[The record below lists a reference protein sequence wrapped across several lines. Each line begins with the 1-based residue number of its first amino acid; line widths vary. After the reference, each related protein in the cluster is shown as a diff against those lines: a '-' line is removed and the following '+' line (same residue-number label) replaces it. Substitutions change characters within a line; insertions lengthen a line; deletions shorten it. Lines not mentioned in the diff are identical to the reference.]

1 LGCCKLTE
9 EVIDRNMSLTNW
21 QISETV
27 EIPTWLSEKVGKFA
41 AQLLCQRGIIEP
53 EQVESFLDI
62 AAYRPTSAFA
72 FGVEMEQAI
81 ARIQKAY
88 EQGETIA
95 IWGDFD
101 ADGITATSVL
111 WEGLGQFFA
120 QGDRLVFFIPDRLKE
135 SHGISIRGLDE
146 LRSQCQSAGKPL
158 SLIITCDT
166 GSTCFDAL
174 TYAQDLGIDV
184 IVTDHHTLPDE
195 RPPVVAIINPR
206 YLPNQH
212 PLFNLSGVAVAY
224 KLMEA
229 LYETLPEIPQKP
241 LEDLLDLVA
250 IGLVADLVKLTGD
263 CRYLAQKG
271 IEVLRQKQ
279 RLGVRM
285 LLEQCK
291 RVGDR
296 PIDISFGIAPRINA
310 VSRIWGDV
318 RKCVEL
324 LTTRDEKVCKALIEQ
339 TELANTQRKALQKK
353 VFKQVQ
359 SKIEQLDLS
368 TTGLIVLADP
378 QWSVGVLG
386 LVAGQVVAEYARPTI
401 LCTVEDGIAKGSA
414 RSLEGINLYDLLKG
428 QEHLLLSFGGHPLAG
443 GLSFA
448 LENLQLLTESID
460 QKFWSQYGQLQ
471 SKAINID
478 LEVNIADLNKELF
491 NEFKQLEPFGMGNP
505 YPKLLVRD
513 CQFSEISNANIR
525 TQKGQKVEYIKTEF
539 TLSDRHGNQIYGD
552 WWGHYS
558 YELPDTS
565 CDVVIEL
572 VDNAFLRRYDVRLL
586 DFHAQ
591 SVPLSAELPTLATS
605 IKKNDLNLKVIDWR
619 ERDLIEL
626 EDHLSATIYDR
637 CPQSWQDV
645 NTIIDRAHQA
655 NQAIALVYPRPEQ
668 INGSIAWQTL
678 VGIAKYLSRTGK
690 EIKRSQLIAKLGIDD
705 QDVLRIGFEEL
716 EKYGYA
722 VNAIAVPSDDGDLI
736 IRINSI
742 PYTYDGFTTANPFIQ
757 ATNELAFQQQFFDSQ
772 LKRILLANDR

>member
-1 LGCCKLTE
+1 M
-9 EVIDRNMSLTNW
+9 EVAVISRYNRQMSLTNW
-21 QISETV
+21 NILETV
-27 EIPTWLSEKVGKFA
+27 EPPTWLTEKVGQFA
-41 AQLLCQRGIIEP
+41 ARLLCQRGIVEP
-53 EQVESFLDI
+53 EQVESFLSI
-62 AAYRPTSAFA
+62 AAYQPTSAFA
-72 FGVEMEQAI
+72 FGVEMQQAI

-120 QGDRLVFFIPDRLKE
+120 QGDRLVFYIPDRLKE

-146 LRSQCQSAGKPL
+146 LRSQEKSI

-166 GSTCFDAL
+166 GSTSLDAL
-174 TYAQDLGIDV
+174 IHAQDLGIDV
-184 IVTDHHTLPDE
+184 IVTDHHTLPDA
-195 RPPVVAIINPR
+195 RPPVAAIINPR

-212 PLFNLSGVAVAY
+212 PLFNLSGVAVTY

-229 LYETLPEIPQKP
+229 LYETMPEVPQQP

-271 IEVLRQKQ
+271 IEVLRQKK

-339 TELANTQRKALQKK
+339 TEMANTQRKALQKK

-443 GLSFA
+443 GLSFE

-471 SKAINID
+471 SKAIKID
-478 LEVNIADLNKELF
+478 LEVNIADLTKELF

-525 TQKGQKVEYIKTEF
+525 NQKGQKVEYIKTEF
-539 TLSDRHGNQIYGD
+539 TLSDRNGNQIYGD

-572 VDNAFLRRYDVRLL
+572 VDNAFRRRYDARLL

-591 SVPLSAELPTLATS
+591 SAPLSAELPSLATA
-605 IKKNDLNLKVIDWR
+605 IKNPDLDLKIIDWR
-619 ERDLIEL
+619 GLDPHDLDSHI
-626 EDHLSATIYDR
+626 SSTICDR

-655 NQAIALVYPRPEQ
+655 NQALALVYPNPEQ
-668 INGSIAWQTL
+668 INGAIAWQTL
-678 VGIAKYLSRTGK
+678 VGIVKYLGRTGQK
-690 EIKRSQLIAKLGIDD
+690 ILRSQLITKLGIED
-705 QDVLRIGFEEL
+705 QDVLQIGFEEL
-716 EKYGYA
+716 QQYGYA
-722 VNAIAVPSDDGDLI
+722 VNAIANPLGEVDAI
-736 IRINSI
+736 ISISSISSTEDQESI
-742 PYTYDGFTTANPFIQ
+742 PARQFIQ
-757 ATNELAFQQQFFDSQ
+757 AVNELAFQQQFFDRQ
-772 LKRILLANDR
+772 LKNLAI

>member
-1 LGCCKLTE
+1 
-9 EVIDRNMSLTNW
+9 MSSTNW
-21 QISETV
+21 QILETV
-27 EIPTWLSEKVGKFA
+27 EPPTWLIEKVGRFA
-41 AQLLCQRGIIEP
+41 AQLLCQRGIVEP
-53 EQVESFLDI
+53 EAVEEFLSVE
-62 AAYRPTSAFA
+62 AYKPTSSFA
-72 FGVEMEQAI
+72 FPEMTQAI
-81 ARIQKAY
+81 ARIRQAW

-146 LRSQCQSAGKPL
+146 LRSQCQAEGKLL

-166 GSTCFDAL
+166 GSTCLDAL
-174 TYAQDLGIDV
+174 NHAQNLGIDV

-229 LYETLPEIPQKP
+229 LYENLPEVPQQP

-263 CRYLAQKG
+263 CRYLAQRG
-271 IEVLRQKQ
+271 IEVLRQKK

-324 LTTRDEKVCKALIEQ
+324 LTTRDENVCKALIEQ
-339 TELANTQRKALQKK
+339 TELANTQRKALQKR

-359 SKIEQLDLS
+359 SKISQLDLS
-368 TTGLIVLADP
+368 TTGIIVLADP

-386 LVAGQVVAEYARPTI
+386 LVAGQVVAEYGRPTI
-401 LCTVEDGIAKGSA
+401 LCAIEDGIAKGSA
-414 RSLEGINLYDLLKG
+414 RSLEGINLYDLLKD
-428 QEHLLLSFGGHPLAG
+428 QVHLLLSFGGHPLAG
-443 GLSFA
+443 GLSFQF
-448 LENLQLLTESID
+448 ENLQLLTEALD

-478 LEVNIADLNKELF
+478 LEVAIADLTKELF

-539 TLSDRHGNQIYGD
+539 TLRDRHGNQIYGD

-558 YELPDTS
+558 YELPDTD

-572 VDNAFLRRYDVRLL
+572 VDNAFRRRYDVRLL
-586 DFHAQ
+586 DFHAK
-591 SVPLSAELPTLATS
+591 SAPLSAELPPLATS
-605 IKKNDLNLKVIDWR
+605 LENPTAQIKIIDWYGRNALELDLN
-619 ERDLIEL
+619 
-626 EDHLSATIYDR
+626 LSATICDR

-645 NTIIDRAHQA
+645 NTIIDRAYKA
-655 NQAIALVYPRPEQ
+655 NQALALVYPHPEQ
-668 INGSIAWQTL
+668 INGAIAWQTL
-678 VGIAKYLSRTGK
+678 VGIAKYLGRTGK
-690 EIKRSQLIAKLGIDD
+690 EIQRSQLITKLGIDD
-705 QDVLRIGFEEL
+705 RDVLQIGFDEL
-716 EKYGYA
+716 QQYGYA
-722 VNAIAVPSDDGDLI
+722 VQVISSTSDGFGEVDEI
-736 IRINSI
+736 IRISSI
-742 PYTYDGFTTANPFIQ
+742 PSIYDGSIPAKQFIQ
-757 ATNELAFQQQFFDSQ
+757 AANELAFQQQFFDRQ
-772 LKRILLANDR
+772 LKNLSIKR

>member
-1 LGCCKLTE
+1 LGK

-62 AAYRPTSAFA
+62 TAYQPTSAFA

-81 ARIQKAY
+81 ARIQRAY
-88 EQGETIA
+88 EQGEMIA

-120 QGDRLVFFIPDRLKE
+120 QGDRLVFYIPDRLKE

-146 LRSQCQSAGKPL
+146 LRSQCQSAGKSL

-279 RLGVRM
+279 RLGVKM

-359 SKIEQLDLS
+359 AKIEQLDLS

-443 GLSFA
+443 GLSFKI
-448 LENLQLLTESID
+448 ENLQLLTESID

-539 TLSDRHGNQIYGD
+539 TLSDRNGNQIYGD

-572 VDNAFLRRYDVRLL
+572 VDNAFRRRYDVRLL

-591 SVPLSAELPTLATS
+591 SEPLSAELPSLATS
-605 IKKNDLNLKVIDWR
+605 IKNSDLNLKIIDWR
-619 ERDLIEL
+619 GRNPSDL
-626 EDHLSATIYDR
+626 DSHASATICDR

-655 NQAIALVYPRPEQ
+655 NQALALVYPRPEQ
-668 INGSIAWQTL
+668 INGAIAWQTL

-705 QDVLRIGFEEL
+705 QDVLQIGFEEL

-722 VNAIAVPSDDGDLI
+722 VNAIAVSSDDRDSI
-736 IRINSI
+736 IRISSI
-742 PYTYDGFTTANPFIQ
+742 PSTYDGFTTANPFIQ
-757 ATNELAFQQQFFDSQ
+757 AANELAFQQQFFDGQ
-772 LKRILLANDR
+772 LLRNALHSSAG

>member
-1 LGCCKLTE
+1 
-9 EVIDRNMSLTNW
+9 MSLTNW
-21 QISETV
+21 HISETV
-27 EIPTWLSEKVGKFA
+27 EPPTWLIKKVGKFA
-41 AQLLCQRGIIEP
+41 AVLLLQRGIIEP
-53 EQVESFLDI
+53 EQIAAFLDTE
-62 AAYRPTSAFA
+62 AYQPTSAFA
-72 FGVEMEQAI
+72 FPEMQQAI

-120 QGDRLVFFIPDRLKE
+120 QGDRLVFYIPDRLKE
-135 SHGISIRGLDE
+135 SHGISVRGLDE
-146 LRSQCQSAGKPL
+146 LRSHCHSEGKSL

-166 GSTCFDAL
+166 GSTCLAAL
-174 TYAQDLGIDV
+174 TYAQALGIDV
-184 IVTDHHTLPDE
+184 IVTDHHTLPDA
-195 RPPVVAIINPR
+195 RPPVTAIINPR
-206 YLPNQH
+206 YLSNQH

-229 LYETLPEIPQKP
+229 LYATWSEVPQKP

-250 IGLVADLVKLTGD
+250 IGLVADLVQLTGD

-271 IEVLRQKQ
+271 IEVLRQKK

-324 LTTRDEKVCKALIEQ
+324 LTTRDEKVCKSLIEQ

-359 SKIEQLDLS
+359 EKIKQLDLS
-368 TTGLIVLADP
+368 TTGIIILADP

-414 RSLEGINLYDLLKG
+414 RSIEGINLYDLLKE

-443 GLSFA
+443 GLSFRF
-448 LENLQLLTESID
+448 ENLQILSESID
-460 QKFWSQYGQLQ
+460 RKFWSQYGQLQ
-471 SKAINID
+471 SKAIQID
-478 LEVNIADLNKELF
+478 LEVAIADLTKDLF

-505 YPKLLVRD
+505 YPKLLVRN
-513 CQFSEISNANIR
+513 CIFSEVSNANIR
-525 TQKGQKVEYIKTEF
+525 TAKGQKVEYIKTEF
-539 TLSDRHGNQIYGD
+539 TLSDRFGNQIHGD

-558 YELPDTS
+558 YELPDTA

-572 VDNAFLRRYDVRLL
+572 VDNAFRRRYDVRLL

-591 SVPLSAELPTLATS
+591 SAPLSAEGSTLVTA
-605 IKKNDLNLKVIDWR
+605 IKDPHINLKIIHWHG
-619 ERDLIEL
+619 RDTIHL
-626 EDHLSATIYDR
+626 DQSLSATICDR
-637 CPQSWQDV
+637 CPQSWQDL
-645 NTIIDRAHQA
+645 NTIIDLAHQA
-655 NQAIALVYPRPEQ
+655 NQSLALVYPDPQQ
-668 INGSIAWQTL
+668 INGAIAWQTL

-690 EIKRSQLIAKLGIDD
+690 EIKRSQLITKLGIAD
-705 QDVLRIGFEEL
+705 QDVLQIGFDEL
-716 EKYGYA
+716 QQYGYV
-722 VNAIAVPSDDGDLI
+722 VNAIADSSDALDVTIRISSIPSTDDG
-736 IRINSI
+736 SA
-742 PYTYDGFTTANPFIQ
+742 PAKQFIQ
-757 ATNELAFQQQFFDSQ
+757 AANELAFQQQFFDHQ
-772 LKRILLANDR
+772 LKKIAMGKALHSSAS

>member
-1 LGCCKLTE
+1 
-9 EVIDRNMSLTNW
+9 MSFTNW
-21 QISETV
+21 QILDAV
-27 EIPTWLSEKVGKFA
+27 EPPTWLREQVGNFA
-41 AQLLCQRGIIEP
+41 AQLLCQRGIVEP
-53 EQVESFLDI
+53 EQVAAFLSVES
-62 AAYRPTSAFA
+62 YQPTSAFA
-72 FGVEMEQAI
+72 FGAEMEQAI
-81 ARIQKAY
+81 ARICQAY

-111 WEGLGQFFA
+111 WEGLGQFFT
-120 QGDRLVFFIPDRLKE
+120 QRERLFFYIPDRLKE

-146 LRSQCQSAGKPL
+146 LRSQCESEEKSL

-166 GSTCFDAL
+166 GSTCFEAL
-174 TYAQDLGIDV
+174 EYTQTLGIDV
-184 IVTDHHTLPDE
+184 IVTDHHTLPDV

-229 LYETLPEIPQKP
+229 LYETLPEVPQQS

-271 IEVLRQKQ
+271 IEVLRQKK

-324 LTTRDEKVCKALIEQ
+324 LTTRDEKVCKSLIEQ
-339 TELANTQRKALQKK
+339 TELANTQRKALQKR

-359 SKIEQLDLS
+359 AKVAQLDLS
-368 TTGLIVLADP
+368 TTGIIVLADP

-414 RSLEGINLYDLLKG
+414 RSLEGINLYDLLKE
-428 QEHLLLSFGGHPLAG
+428 QAHLLLSFGGHPLAG
-443 GLSFA
+443 GLSFRF
-448 LENLQLLTESID
+448 ENLQVLTEAID

-471 SKAINID
+471 SKVIKID
-478 LEVNIADLNKELF
+478 LEVAIADLNKELF

-513 CQFSEISNANIR
+513 CIFSEISNANIR

-539 TLSDRHGNQIYGD
+539 TLSDRNGNQIYGD

-558 YELPDTS
+558 YELPDTP

-572 VDNAFLRRYDVRLL
+572 VDNAFRRRYDARLL
-586 DFHAQ
+586 DLHAQ
-591 SVPLSAELPTLATS
+591 SIPLSADLPSLAS
-605 IKKNDLNLKVIDWR
+605 AIKKPDTNLKIVDWHG
-619 ERDLIEL
+619 RDAIEL
-626 EDHLSATIYDR
+626 DRNLAATICDR
-637 CPQSWQDV
+637 CPQSWQDL
-645 NTIIDRAHQA
+645 NTIIDRAYQA
-655 NQAIALVYPRPEQ
+655 NQSLALVYPRPEE
-668 INGSIAWQTL
+668 INGAIAWQTL

-690 EIKRSQLIAKLGIDD
+690 RILRSQLVAKLGIDD
-705 QDVLRIGFEEL
+705 RDVLQIGFDEL
-716 EKYGYA
+716 EQYGYA
-722 VNAIAVPSDDGDLI
+722 VNAIGNAIGNPLDESEPTI
-736 IRINSI
+736 CISSI
-742 PYTYDGFTTANPFIQ
+742 PAIYDGVTPAHQFIQ
-757 ATNELAFQQQFFDSQ
+757 AANELAFQQQFFDRQ
-772 LKRILLANDR
+772 LKNLAKSLG

>member
-1 LGCCKLTE
+1 
-9 EVIDRNMSLTNW
+9 MSLTNW
-21 QISETV
+21 HILEPV
-27 EIPTWLSEKVGKFA
+27 EPPTWLSEKVGKFA
-41 AQLLCQRGIIEP
+41 AQLLCQRGLVEA
-53 EQVESFLDI
+53 EQVESFLNI
-62 AAYRPTSAFA
+62 TTYQPTSAFA
-72 FGVEMEQAI
+72 FGAEMEQAI

-88 EQGETIA
+88 TQGETIA

-120 QGDRLVFFIPDRLKE
+120 QGDRLVFYIPDRLKE

-146 LRSQCQSAGKPL
+146 LRSQEKSI

-166 GSTCFDAL
+166 GSTSLDAL
-174 TYAQDLGIDV
+174 IHAQDVALDV
-184 IVTDHHTLPDE
+184 IVTDHHTLPDQ
-195 RPPVVAIINPR
+195 RPPVAAIINPR
-206 YLPNQH
+206 YLPDQH

-229 LYETLPEIPQKP
+229 LYETMPEVPQQP

-339 TELANTQRKALQKK
+339 TEMANTQRKALQKK

-359 SKIEQLDLS
+359 AKIEQLDLS

-386 LVAGQVVAEYARPTI
+386 LVAGQVIAEYARPTI

-443 GLSFA
+443 GLSFE

-460 QKFWSQYGQLQ
+460 QKFWSQYGQLK

-478 LEVNIADLNKELF
+478 LEVNIADLSKELF

-525 TQKGQKVEYIKTEF
+525 NQKGQKVEYIKTEF
-539 TLSDRHGNQIYGD
+539 TLSDRNGNQIYGD

-572 VDNAFLRRYDVRLL
+572 VDNAFRRRYDARLL

-591 SVPLSAELPTLATS
+591 SAPLMAELPSLATA
-605 IKKNDLNLKVIDWR
+605 IKNPDLNLKIIDWR
-619 ERDLIEL
+619 GLDPS
-626 EDHLSATIYDR
+626 DFDNQSFATICDR

-655 NQAIALVYPRPEQ
+655 NQALALVYPNPKQ
-668 INGSIAWQTL
+668 INGAIAWQTL
-678 VGIAKYLSRTGK
+678 VGIAKYLGRTGK
-690 EIKRSQLIAKLGIDD
+690 EIKRSQLITKLGIDD
-705 QDVLRIGFEEL
+705 QDVLQIGFEEL
-716 EKYGYA
+716 QQYGYA
-722 VNAIAVPSDDGDLI
+722 VNAIANPLGEVDAMISISSISSPDVE
-736 IRINSI
+736 SI
-742 PYTYDGFTTANPFIQ
+742 PARQFIQ
-757 ATNELAFQQQFFDSQ
+757 AVNELAFQQQFFDRQ
-772 LKRILLANDR
+772 LARQNIEPISTNSMRRSP

>member
-1 LGCCKLTE
+1 
-9 EVIDRNMSLTNW
+9 MSLTNW

-62 AAYRPTSAFA
+62 TAYQPTSAFA

-81 ARIQKAY
+81 ARIQRAY
-88 EQGETIA
+88 EQGEMIA

-120 QGDRLVFFIPDRLKE
+120 QGDRLVFYIPDRLKE

-146 LRSQCQSAGKPL
+146 LRSQCQSAGKSL

-279 RLGVRM
+279 RLGVKM

-359 SKIEQLDLS
+359 AKIEQLDLS

-443 GLSFA
+443 GLSFKI
-448 LENLQLLTESID
+448 ENLQLLTESID

-539 TLSDRHGNQIYGD
+539 TLSDRNGNQIYGD

-572 VDNAFLRRYDVRLL
+572 VDNAFRRRYDVRLL

-591 SVPLSAELPTLATS
+591 SEPLSAELPSLATS
-605 IKKNDLNLKVIDWR
+605 IKNSDLNLKIIDWR
-619 ERDLIEL
+619 GRNPSDL
-626 EDHLSATIYDR
+626 DSHASATICDR

-655 NQAIALVYPRPEQ
+655 NQALALVYPRPEQ
-668 INGSIAWQTL
+668 INGAIAWQTL

-705 QDVLRIGFEEL
+705 QDVLQIGFEEL

-722 VNAIAVPSDDGDLI
+722 VNAIAVSSDDRDSI
-736 IRINSI
+736 IRISSI
-742 PYTYDGFTTANPFIQ
+742 PSTYDGFTTANPFIQ
-757 ATNELAFQQQFFDSQ
+757 AANELAFQQQFFDGQ
-772 LKRILLANDR
+772 LLRNALHSSAG

>member
-1 LGCCKLTE
+1 
-9 EVIDRNMSLTNW
+9 MSLTNW

-53 EQVESFLDI
+53 KQVESFLDI
-62 AAYRPTSAFA
+62 TAYQPTSAFA

-81 ARIQKAY
+81 ARIQRAY
-88 EQGETIA
+88 EQGEMIA

-120 QGDRLVFFIPDRLKE
+120 QGDLLVFYIPDRLKE
-135 SHGISIRGLDE
+135 SLGISIRGLDE
-146 LRSQCQSAGKPL
+146 LRSQCQSAGKSL

-279 RLGVRM
+279 RLGVKM

-359 SKIEQLDLS
+359 AKIEQLDLS

-443 GLSFA
+443 GLSFKI
-448 LENLQLLTESID
+448 ENLQLLTESID

-539 TLSDRHGNQIYGD
+539 TLSDRNGNQIYGD

-572 VDNAFLRRYDVRLL
+572 VDNAFRRRYDVRLL

-591 SVPLSAELPTLATS
+591 SEPLSAELPSLATS
-605 IKKNDLNLKVIDWR
+605 IKNSDLNLKIIDWR
-619 ERDLIEL
+619 GRNPSDL
-626 EDHLSATIYDR
+626 DSHASATICDR

-655 NQAIALVYPRPEQ
+655 NQALALVYPRPEQ
-668 INGSIAWQTL
+668 INGAIAWQTL

-705 QDVLRIGFEEL
+705 QDVLQIGFEEL

-722 VNAIAVPSDDGDLI
+722 VNAIAVSSDDRDSI
-736 IRINSI
+736 IRISSI
-742 PYTYDGFTTANPFIQ
+742 PSTYDGFTTANPFIQ
-757 ATNELAFQQQFFDSQ
+757 AANELAFQQQFFDGQ
-772 LKRILLANDR
+772 LLRNALHSSAG

>member
-1 LGCCKLTE
+1 
-9 EVIDRNMSLTNW
+9 MSPTNW
-21 QISETV
+21 HILETV
-27 EIPTWLSEKVGKFA
+27 EPPTWLIEKVGKFA
-41 AQLLCQRGIIEP
+41 AQLLYQRGIGEP
-53 EQVESFLDI
+53 EQVAAFLDTE
-62 AAYRPTSAFA
+62 AYQPTSAFE
-72 FGVEMEQAI
+72 FPEMQQAI

-88 EQGETIA
+88 EQDETIA

-120 QGDRLVFFIPDRLKE
+120 QGDRLVFYIPDRLKE
-135 SHGISIRGLDE
+135 SHGISIRGLEE
-146 LRSQCQSAGKPL
+146 LRSQCHSEGKSL

-166 GSTCFDAL
+166 GSTCLAAL
-174 TYAQDLGIDV
+174 NHAQDLGIDV
-184 IVTDHHTLPDE
+184 IVTDHHTLPDQ
-195 RPPVVAIINPR
+195 RPPVTAIINPR

-229 LYETLPEIPQKP
+229 LYATLSEVPQKP

-250 IGLVADLVKLTGD
+250 IGLVADLVQLTGD

-271 IEVLRQKQ
+271 IEVLRQKK

-324 LTTRDEKVCKALIEQ
+324 LTTRDEKICKSLIEQ
-339 TELANTQRKALQKK
+339 TELANTQRKALQKR

-359 SKIEQLDLS
+359 EKIKQLDLS
-368 TTGLIVLADP
+368 TTGIIILADP

-414 RSLEGINLYDLLKG
+414 RSIEGINLYDLLKE

-443 GLSFA
+443 GLSFRF
-448 LENLQLLTESID
+448 ENLQILSESID
-460 QKFWSQYGQLQ
+460 RKFWSQYGQLQ
-471 SKAINID
+471 SKTIKIE
-478 LEVNIADLNKELF
+478 LEVAIADLTKDLF

-505 YPKLLVRD
+505 YPKLLVRN
-513 CQFSEISNANIR
+513 CIFSEVSNANIR
-525 TQKGQKVEYIKTEF
+525 TAKGQKVEYIKTEF
-539 TLSDRHGNQIYGD
+539 TLSDRLGNQIHGD

-558 YELPDTS
+558 YELPDTA

-572 VDNAFLRRYDVRLL
+572 VDNAFRRRYDVRLL

-591 SVPLSAELPTLATS
+591 STPLSAELPTLASTS
-605 IKKNDLNLKVIDWR
+605 LKNPDANLKVIDWHGH
-619 ERDLIEL
+619 DAIEL
-626 EDHLSATIYDR
+626 DQSLSATICYR
-637 CPQSWQDV
+637 CPQSWQDL
-645 NTIIDRAHQA
+645 NTIIDLAHQA
-655 NQAIALVYPRPEQ
+655 NQSLALVYPNPQ
-668 INGSIAWQTL
+668 NINGAIAWQTL

-690 EIKRSQLIAKLGIDD
+690 EIKRSQLITKLGIAD
-705 QDVLRIGFEEL
+705 QDVLQIGFDEL
-716 EKYGYA
+716 QQYGYA
-722 VNAIAVPSDDGDLI
+722 VQAIADSSDAFDVTICISSIPSTDDG
-736 IRINSI
+736 ST
-742 PYTYDGFTTANPFIQ
+742 PAKQFMQ
-757 ATNELAFQQQFFDSQ
+757 AANELAFQQQFFDHQ
-772 LKRILLANDR
+772 LKKIATYSENK

>member
-1 LGCCKLTE
+1 
-9 EVIDRNMSLTNW
+9 MSLTNW

-62 AAYRPTSAFA
+62 TAYQPTSAFA

-81 ARIQKAY
+81 ARIQRAY
-88 EQGETIA
+88 EQGEMIA

-120 QGDRLVFFIPDRLKE
+120 QGDRLVFYIPDRLKE

-146 LRSQCQSAGKPL
+146 LRSQCQSAGKSL

-279 RLGVRM
+279 RLGVKM

-359 SKIEQLDLS
+359 AKIEQLDLS

-443 GLSFA
+443 GLSFKI
-448 LENLQLLTESID
+448 ENLQLLTESID

-539 TLSDRHGNQIYGD
+539 TLSDRNGNQIYGD

-572 VDNAFLRRYDVRLL
+572 VDNPFRRRYDVRLL

-591 SVPLSAELPTLATS
+591 SEPLSAELPSLATS
-605 IKKNDLNLKVIDWR
+605 IKNSDLNLKIIDWR
-619 ERDLIEL
+619 GRNPSDL
-626 EDHLSATIYDR
+626 DSHASATICDR

-655 NQAIALVYPRPEQ
+655 NQALALVYPRPEQ
-668 INGSIAWQTL
+668 INGAIAWQTL

-705 QDVLRIGFEEL
+705 QDVLQIGFEEL

-722 VNAIAVPSDDGDLI
+722 VNAIAVSSDDRDSI
-736 IRINSI
+736 IRISSI
-742 PYTYDGFTTANPFIQ
+742 PSTYDGFTTANPFIQ
-757 ATNELAFQQQFFDSQ
+757 AANELAFQQQFFDGQ
-772 LKRILLANDR
+772 LLRNALHSSAG